1 MAVLA
6 RATRDEL
13 QDPTRGFDLPQ
24 VDVVKPAECGS
35 LMIEARAGGG
45 GRRFNAGEA
54 TVTRCV
60 VREGERL
67 GYSYSLGRDKQ
78 KALLAAILDVMLQS
92 PSSHQL
98 VMETVVAP
106 LAKAQQER
114 RAQAS
119 RQAAATKVEF
129 FTMVRGDG

>member
-1 MAVLA
+1 
-6 RATRDEL
+6 
-13 QDPTRGFDLPQ
+13 
-24 VDVVKPAECGS
+24 
-35 LMIEARAGGG
+35 
-45 GRRFNAGEA
+45 
-54 TVTRCV
+54 

-98 VMETVVAP
+98 VMEAVVAP
-106 LAKAQQER
+106 LAKAQQVR